1 MSCIIGVKVSAWK
14 DIDLSVIGYSYSKH
28 TFNDRRGRTT
38 CSLCFALPTAT
49 AYLLTAHDVPKPNM
63 LHFRSIPRV
72 SFLKILKPHLLA
84 KCLVITF

>member
-1 MSCIIGVKVSAWK
+1 
-14 DIDLSVIGYSYSKH
+14 
-28 TFNDRRGRTT
+28 
-38 CSLCFALPTAT
+38 
-49 AYLLTAHDVPKPNM
+49 LLTAHDVPKPNM